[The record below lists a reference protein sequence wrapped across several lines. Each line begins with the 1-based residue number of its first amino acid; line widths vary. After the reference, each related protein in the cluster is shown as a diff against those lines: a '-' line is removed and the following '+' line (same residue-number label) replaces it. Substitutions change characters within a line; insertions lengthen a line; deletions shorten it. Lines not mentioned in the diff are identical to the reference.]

1 MKRRH
6 FLGLL
11 AGATAWPLAAHA
23 QTRVPRIGVLA
34 LGNLDPTQ
42 FLREFRQSLRELGY
56 VEGQSIAFEF
66 RSAAG
71 DSKMLGQ
78 LAAELVALKVDVI
91 AAFQTPAAI
100 AAKRATAEIPI
111 VMAGV
116 GDPVGTGL
124 VTSLARPGGNV
135 TGMSGATAELGGKN
149 LELIRASLS
158 SARRVAV
165 LVNTSDPFHKP
176 FLENIEASSRTL
188 GFEIKPI
195 LVRGVEEFDAGFA
208 EMEQWQAEAVV
219 VQPSLPHK
227 RSADEAIKRRLP
239 AFAPHAD
246 FSAAGGLMSY
256 SADQAAIYRESAG
269 FVDKIIKGRKPADLP
284 VQLATKFLF
293 VVNLK
298 TAAAL
303 GLTLPPN
310 LLTRADQVIE

>member
-6 FLGLL
+6 FLELL
-11 AGATAWPLAAHA
+11 GGAAVWPLAAHA
-23 QTRVPRIGVLA
+23 QTRVPRIGILA
-34 LGNLDPTQ
+34 LGNLDPML
-42 FLREFRQSLRELGY
+42 FLKEFRGSLRELGY

-71 DSKMLGQ
+71 DSKTLAL

-116 GDPVGTGL
+116 GDPIGTGL

-158 SARRVAV
+158 TARRVAV

-176 FLENIEASSRTL
+176 FLENILTSSRTL

-208 EMEQWQAEAVV
+208 ENGRQKQSLFSPVFPTSARPMR
-219 VQPSLPHK
+219 PS
-227 RSADEAIKRRLP
+227 
-239 AFAPHAD
+239 
-246 FSAAGGLMSY
+246 
-256 SADQAAIYRESAG
+256 SAG
-269 FVDKIIKGRKPADLP
+269 CPRSH
-284 VQLATKFLF
+284 
-293 VVNLK
+293 
-298 TAAAL
+298 
-303 GLTLPPN
+303 
-310 LLTRADQVIE
+310 LTRIFPRPEA